1 MLTDKIIFAV
11 TLVLAAVYF
20 YATSQIPSL
29 EIGDPL
35 GPKAFPRM
43 LGIGLLIT
51 AGVLLMEIL
60 RARKATPAVSEDTP
74 AEPPHW
80 PLLAAVAVWIAAY
93 FTVFTTLGFVISTT
107 LFLLG
112 MTAWF
117 NRGRWMMNILTS
129 VLFSAG
135 SYLMFT
141 KLLGVTL
148 AQGVLPF

>member
-1 MLTDKIIFAV
+1 M
-11 TLVLAAVYF
+11 
-20 YATSQIPSL
+20 
-29 EIGDPL
+29 
-35 GPKAFPRM
+35 
-43 LGIGLLIT
+43 
-51 AGVLLMEIL
+51 
-60 RARKATPAVSEDTP
+60 
-74 AEPPHW
+74 
-80 PLLAAVAVWIAAY
+80 AVWIAAY